1 MISGAVWRSR
11 LQASPFI
18 ILTRHFFRRL
28 FINDLISF
36 EEEMERKIVAALSI
50 LAVLYGW
57 FGYELIA
64 KYQFS
69 PDQGTS
75 WVEKCYYLYMV
86 TAIIGLVT
94 VIEWDVIFPD
104 RRDYLNLRPLPV
116 KQSTLV
122 GSKLMSL
129 FLFVGLFT
137 LATVPFSVY
146 WFFTVLTYW
155 HSPSVVYGL
164 RFVVAHSLSC
174 LGGGL
179 FIFFFI
185 AALIG
190 LLTIVLGRRLFDL
203 LSPYVRGLLL
213 TALSVQVMIFFVQS
227 ASSHDLL
234 ASFPAW
240 KESGSIMLYLFPPMW
255 FAGLYESI
263 LGTKDPVFRT
273 LAGMG
278 ALSIGVLTLLSLGI
292 VSLRYTTFARSSEES
307 KRGRHFRR
315 GAVFMSDIFSSL
327 FLRNPVERAVYGFY
341 GKTLKK
347 SGPHRS
353 RIIFYVSVSL
363 GMVLIL
369 VAWASPRIHIHALP
383 EKTLLSLPFL
393 LSFFLLAGLRSA
405 TELPSSPQANWIFEL
420 TEIEDRGRYP
430 VGLKKGVLFR
440 SLVPLALVACVSFG
454 VLWDWRE
461 SFFFSL
467 FFLLTACLLMEVFF
481 FDYRKIPFACNSLPG
496 KTKLYVYWW
505 AYAMVFIAYINLP
518 PLLALELRKGA
529 RGYFVFY
536 ALALAALASFELVG
550 KRLSQKATIIY
561 EEEPDP
567 VLITLDP
574 NQ

>member
-1 MISGAVWRSR
+1 MFSRISGRPRFEAG
-11 LQASPFI
+11 PFVL
-18 ILTRHFFRRL
+18 LTRHFFRRL

-36 EEEMERKIVAALSI
+36 EEEMERKIIAALSI

-64 KYQFS
+64 KYQFF
-69 PDQGTS
+69 PDKGTS

-86 TAIIGLVT
+86 MAIIGLVT

-116 KQSTLV
+116 RQGTLV

-137 LATVPFSVY
+137 LATAPFSVY
-146 WFFTVLTYW
+146 WFFIVLTYW
-155 HSPSVVYGL
+155 HAPSVVYGL
-164 RFVVAHSLSC
+164 LFVVAHSLSC
-174 LGGGL
+174 LGAGL

-185 AALIG
+185 ALLMG

-203 LSPYVRGLLL
+203 LSPYLRGLLL
-213 TALSVQVMIFFVQS
+213 TALSVQLMIFFIQS
-227 ASSHDLL
+227 VSSHDVL

-240 KESGSIMLYLFPPMW
+240 KNAGSLVIYLFPPMW
-255 FAGLYESI
+255 FAGLYEFI

-273 LAGMG
+273 LAGIG
-278 ALSIGVLTLLSLGI
+278 ALSIGITALLSLGI
-292 VSLRYTTFARSSEES
+292 VSLRYTAFARSREES
-307 KRGRHFRR
+307 KKSRHFRR
-315 GAVFMSDIFSSL
+315 GTGLVNDMFGAL

-341 GKTLKK
+341 GRTLKK
-347 SGPHRS
+347 SGLHRS
-353 RIIFYVSVSL
+353 RIIFYLSVSL
-363 GMVLIL
+363 GIVLIL

-420 TEIEDRGRYP
+420 TEIEDRRRYP
-430 VGLKKGVLFR
+430 IGLKKGVFFL

-454 VLWDWRE
+454 VLWDWKE
-461 SFFFSL
+461 SFLFSL
-467 FFLLTACLLMEVFF
+467 FFLLTATLLMEVFF

-496 KTKLYVYWW
+496 KTKLHVYWW
-505 AYAMVFIAYINLP
+505 AYAMVFLAYINFP

-529 RGYFVFY
+529 RGYVIFY
-536 ALALAALASFELVG
+536 ALALAALAGFELVG
-550 KRLSQKATIIY
+550 TRLSRKTAIIY
-561 EEEPDP
+561 EEEPEP
-567 VLITLDP
+567 ALITLDSA
-574 NQ
+574 